1 MLWHIVKFIYRPDV
15 SDEERTA
22 AEDAIRGLPGLIEEI
37 DFQRLGRSVDE
48 DNVSAVVVGFA
59 DAEAMKTY
67 DAHPA
72 HVPAAER
79 IDGLCAEV
87 VRVDIVTDDEPGAI
101 PRVV

>member
-22 AEDAIRGLPGLIEEI
+22 AEDAIRGLPGLVEEI
-37 DFQRLGRSVDE
+37 AFQRLARSVDE
-48 DNVSAVVVGFA
+48 PGVSAVVVGFA
-59 DAEAMKTY
+59 DEAAKKAY
-67 DAHPA
+67 DDHPA
-72 HVPAAER
+72 HVPAAQR

-87 VRVDIVTDDEPGAI
+87 VRVDIVTDDAPGDI